1 MKVAVIGAGKM
12 GGWFSKFFAEQGM
25 QVVVSDKE
33 TQKLEKLAEMLNV
46 EIADNVN
53 AVKRADRILICVP
66 IENFESVIAEIQ
78 QYIRPE
84 QEVMDI
90 CSVKELPVNIM
101 HRYIKDARI
110 LGTHPLFGPGVK
122 NIKNQNFVLTPTNTR
137 EKRLAEEWGSWLRNK
152 GAKVFI
158 MSPTEHD
165 KLMSIVLGLPYF
177 LGLVVCDTLTGHNQF
192 SQVKKVSGISFK
204 LLMMLAEA
212 VASEEAEFS
221 ASLQINL
228 PEIEKVIELFREKVT
243 YWLNLVRQK
252 RRTDIIERVNL
263 LKKELANLDPN
274 YPDSYQNMHKIVE
287 ALYDE
292 KRNL

>member
-1 MKVAVIGAGKM
+1 MKVAVIGAGRM
-12 GGWFSKFFAEQGM
+12 GRWFSKFFAEQGM
-25 QVVVSDKE
+25 HVVVSDKE
-33 TQKLEKLAEMLNV
+33 SQKLARLAEELKV

-78 QYIRPE
+78 PYIRPE

-101 HRYIKDARI
+101 HRYIKNARV
-110 LGTHPLFGPGVK
+110 LGTHPLFGPGVR
-122 NIKNQNFVLTPTNTR
+122 NIKNQNFVLTPTDTR
-137 EKRLAEEWGSWLRNK
+137 EKTLAEEWGSWLRDK

-177 LGLVVCDTLTGHNQF
+177 LGLVVCDTLTSLNQF
-192 SQVKKVSGISFK
+192 SQAKNVSGISFK
-204 LLMMLAEA
+204 LLTMLAEA

-228 PEIEKVIELFREKVT
+228 PEIEKVEELFLEKVT
-243 YWLNLVRQK
+243 YWLNLVRRK
-252 RRTDIIERVNL
+252 RKTAIVDRINL
-263 LKKELANLDPN
+263 IKKELANLNPN
-274 YPDSYQNMHKIVE
+274 YLDSYQDMHKVVE
-287 ALYDE
+287 ALHGE
-292 KRNL
+292 ERGL